1 MPSNDIKILLSK
13 IMMGQE
19 MTEHTPGIRGKEAWK
34 MKKMY
39 LQKFCIMIIRK
50 KKSRNHPVL

>member
-39 LQKFCIMIIRK
+39 L
-50 KKSRNHPVL
+50 